1 LTPIRCCS
9 DMPNHFDFCP
19 LCFDTGK
26 DLLGV
31 TDSQRAKLEA
41 YHRNKLRTKDD
52 RIDTL
57 ERELGRLRCELDE
70 KTKSSDGVGGAPETR
85 EPSESATGEIVN
97 EKAARPS
104 EQEGV
109 LVLRTNFWTSS
120 EQDPYPIDVE
130 DGGIV

>member
-1 LTPIRCCS
+1 
-9 DMPNHFDFCP
+9 MPNHFDFCP
-19 LCFDTGK
+19 LCFDTSK

-104 EQEGV
+104 EVRKKVFSFYEP
-109 LVLRTNFWTSS
+109 TWTSS

-130 DGGIV
+130 DEVIV